1 MLTVNQSDS
10 ATFRCTATGIPA
22 PVISWFRG
30 TEELISAGSG
40 DIEELN
46 TVSSGDAL
54 ESFTSR
60 IDIMDL
66 EETLYLTPGGNVFS
80 VGSILNISSTV
91 GTDSGQYNCTASN
104 TVGIPMRQA
113 DDEESTDLFVQG
125 ENL

>member
-10 ATFRCTATGIPA
+10 ATFRCTATGIPP

-40 DIEELN
+40 DIEGLN

-66 EETLYLTPGGNVFS
+66 GETLYLTPGGNVFS